1 MYTPE
6 AAQLFGTVGT
16 KLSLEDY
23 NYNHFR
29 TKHYLLD
36 AQGTMTS
43 RGIQPG
49 EMAPDFEMP
58 QVGGGHLRLS
68 ELRGKPVLLHFGS
81 YS

>member
-1 MYTPE
+1 MGTLE
-6 AAQLFGTVGT
+6 ATQQFGRIGT

-23 NYNHFR
+23 NYKHFR

-36 AQGTMTS
+36 AQGTIAS

-49 EMAPDFEMP
+49 EMAPDFELP
-58 QVGGGHLRLS
+58 QVGGGSLRLS
-68 ELRGKPVLLHFGS
+68 DLRGKPALLHFGS

>member
-1 MYTPE
+1 MRTPE
-6 AAQLFGTVGT
+6 AAQLLGTVGT

-23 NYNHFR
+23 NHKHFR

-49 EMAPDFEMP
+49 ETAPDFELP
-58 QVGGGHLRLS
+58 QVGGGSLRLS
-68 ELRGKPVLLHFGS
+68 DLHGKPVLLHFGS